1 MYGRVLPTPTRV
13 VSSRLARGRWQILVC
28 WEALPP
34 TKSTWEDVED
44 FKQCYPTFGAR
55 GRALSGGRERCHGR
69 CGQRLESLRVCD
81 KQLDVEL
88 AIDLDLVKIWFVR
101 DVIPDYLYPA
111 AQGIKGS

>member
-1 MYGRVLPTPTRV
+1 MWRISSSATRR
-13 VSSRLARGRWQILVC
+13 SEL
-28 WEALPP
+28 
-34 TKSTWEDVED
+34 EDEL
-44 FKQCYPTFGAR
+44 FLEEG
-55 GRALSGGRERCHGR
+55 ERCHGR